1 MTQAQ
6 QYRTAATL
14 GSTLHWRAPG
24 AGELVARD
32 LPLWLTREGDLDDHV
47 LQPGQSLRLRRGDDV
62 VIEALRRAVPPAW
75 DWVPAQGVHASTGQP
90 PRRPEGLLGR
100 LAAWAARLGRTAGG
114 SAVSACAARDPLR
127 A

>member
-6 QYRTAATL
+6 QYSTAATL

-24 AGELVARD
+24 PGELVARD

-47 LQPGQSLRLRRGDDV
+47 LQPGQGMRLRRGDDV
-62 VIEALRRAVPPAW
+62 VVEVLCQAVPPAW
-75 DWVPAQGVHASTGQP
+75 DWVPAQGAHASAGQP
-90 PRRPEGLLGR
+90 PRRLEGLPGR
-100 LAAWAARLGRTAGG
+100 LAAWVARLGRTAGG
-114 SAVSACAARDPLR
+114 SAASACAGRAPLR